1 MLDFYFF
8 IVYIVSNNNKMLRKA
23 ILMTF
28 IICNAYAKCPSRE
41 KALDCFYTV
50 ADTDNDGVISRHELN
65 HAISS
70 RLPWWKNAAF
80 HVFGGFNRI
89 IKDCDLNHDGKLTK
103 EESLKM
109 TNTCMDSCYKKR
121 NTYDLFKCT

>member
-1 MLDFYFF
+1 ML
-8 IVYIVSNNNKMLRKA
+8 KKT
-23 ILMTF
+23 ILFVFLIFHT
-28 IICNAYAKCPSRE
+28 YAKCPPRE

-50 ADTDNDGVISRHELN
+50 ADKNQDGFISHGELN

-80 HVFGGFNRI
+80 HVFGGLNRI
-89 IKDCDLNHDGKLTK
+89 IKDCDLDHDGKLTK

-109 TNTCMDSCYKKR
+109 TNTCMDSCYKIR
-121 NTYDLFKCT
+121 NTYQLFKCK